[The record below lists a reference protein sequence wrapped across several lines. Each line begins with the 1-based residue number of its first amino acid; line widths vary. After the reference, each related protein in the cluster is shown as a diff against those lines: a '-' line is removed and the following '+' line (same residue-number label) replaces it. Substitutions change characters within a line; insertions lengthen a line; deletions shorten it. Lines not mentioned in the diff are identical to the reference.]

1 MSEFEGQVVIVT
13 GSAGAG
19 VGQATARRFA
29 AEGAEVV
36 VSDLSEKR
44 VLAVG
49 ESLAEEHGREYLAI
63 PCDVSDQ
70 ESVAEL
76 IGKTIERYGR
86 IDHLVNN
93 AYRDMETPFL
103 EMDDVTWHTP
113 INVCLHG
120 TYYCTKAAVP
130 HMIEQGGG
138 NIVNFASV
146 VTWRGGQGRAQY
158 AAAKAGIIAF
168 TRVIALEL
176 GEHNIRANT
185 VAPSSVWN
193 EWMGRTMGTVPEG
206 SDEHPLN
213 RSAMPDELA
222 NVVRFLCSKESEYI
236 TGEVISVGGQ
246 RP

>member
-1 MSEFEGQVVIVT
+1 MGEFDGQVAIVT

-19 VGQATARRFA
+19 VGQATARRLA

-36 VSDLSEKR
+36 VTDVSEKR
-44 VLAVG
+44 TVATG
-49 ESLAEEHGREYLAI
+49 EALSKELDREFLAI
-63 PCDVSDQ
+63 PCDVSDKA
-70 ESVAEL
+70 SVEALVEQTL
-76 IGKTIERYGR
+76 DRWGR
-86 IDHLVNN
+86 IDHLINN

-103 EMDDVTWHTP
+103 EMTDETWHTP

-120 TYYCTKAAVP
+120 TYYCCKAVMPAMV
-130 HMIEQGGG
+130 EQGKG

-146 VTWRGGQGRAQY
+146 VTWRDGRGRSQY
-158 AAAKAGIIAF
+158 AAAKAAIIAF
-168 TRVIALEL
+168 TRVLALEV
-176 GEHNIRANT
+176 GEHGIRANT

-193 EWMGRTMGTVPEG
+193 EWMGRTMGTTPEG
-206 SDEHPLN
+206 HAEHPFN

-222 NVVRFLCSKESEYI
+222 NVVRFLCSDESAYI

>member
-29 AEGAEVV
+29 DEGAEVV
-36 VSDLSEKR
+36 VTDLSEKR
-44 VLAVG
+44 TSQAGAALSEA
-49 ESLAEEHGREYLAI
+49 HGREFLAL

-70 ESVAEL
+70 GSVAEL
-76 IGKTIERYGR
+76 VAKTIERHGR
-86 IDHLVNN
+86 VDHLINN

-103 EMDDVTWHTP
+103 EMDDESWHTP

-120 TYYCTKAAVP
+120 TYYCTKAVTP

-138 NIVNFASV
+138 NVVNFASV
-146 VTWRGGQGRAQY
+146 VTWRGGQGRSQY

-176 GEHNIRANT
+176 GEHNIRANV

-193 EWMGRTMGTVPEG
+193 EWMGRTMGTQLEG
-206 SDEHPLN
+206 HSEHPLN
-213 RSAMPDELA
+213 RSARPEELA

>member
-1 MSEFEGQVVIVT
+1 MGEFAGQVAIVT
-13 GSAGAG
+13 GAAGAG

-36 VSDLSEKR
+36 VTDVSEKR
-44 VLAVG
+44 TAAVG
-49 ESLAEEHGREYLAI
+49 ASLAEEHGREFLAL
-63 PCDVSDQ
+63 PCDVSDR
-70 ESVAEL
+70 ESVAGL
-76 IGKTIERYGR
+76 VARTIERHGR
-86 IDHLVNN
+86 IDHLINN

-103 EMDDVTWHTP
+103 EMTDETWHTP
-113 INVCLHG
+113 IDVCLHG

-176 GEHNIRANT
+176 GRHNIRANV

-193 EWMGRTMGTVPEG
+193 EWMGRTMGARPEG
-206 SDEHPLN
+206 NAEHPLN

-222 NVVRFLCSKESEYI
+222 GVVRFLCSAESAYL
-236 TGEVISVGGQ
+236 TGEVISAGGQ

>member
-1 MSEFEGQVVIVT
+1 MGEFEGQVVIVT

-36 VSDLSEKR
+36 VTDVSEKR
-44 VLAVG
+44 TQQAAEVLR
-49 ESLAEEHGREYLAI
+49 ESHGKEFLAL

-70 ESVAEL
+70 QSVSEL
-76 IGKTIERYGR
+76 VAKTIERHGR

-103 EMDDVTWHTP
+103 EMDDETWHTP
-113 INVCLHG
+113 INVCLNG
-120 TYYCTKAAVP
+120 TYYCTKAVMP

-138 NIVNFASV
+138 NVVNFASV
-146 VTWRGGQGRAQY
+146 VTWRGGQGRSQY

-176 GEHNIRANT
+176 GEHNIRANV

-193 EWMGRTMGTVPEG
+193 EWMGRTMGRQPEG
-206 SDEHPLN
+206 NSEHPLN
-213 RSAMPDELA
+213 RSARPEELA

>member
-36 VSDLSEKR
+36 VSDVNDKR
-44 VLAVG
+44 TFAVG
-49 ESLAEEHGREYLAI
+49 ESLVEEHGREFLAV

-76 IGKTIERYGR
+76 IGKTIERHGR
-86 IDHLVNN
+86 INHLINN

-103 EMDDVTWHTP
+103 EMDDETWHTP
-113 INVCLHG
+113 INVCLNG

-206 SDEHPLN
+206 SDEHPLD

-222 NVVRFLCSKESEYI
+222 GVVRFLCSKESEYI

>member
-44 VLAVG
+44 VLGVA
-49 ESLAEEHGREYLAI
+49 ESLAEERGREYLAI

-86 IDHLVNN
+86 IDHLINN

-113 INVCLHG
+113 ITVCLHG

-130 HMIEQGGG
+130 HMIEAGGG
-138 NIVNFASV
+138 KHRQLRLGGDVARRSGPCAV
-146 VTWRGGQGRAQY
+146 RGGEGGDHRLHARDRPRTGRAQHPRERRR
-158 AAAKAGIIAF
+158 AQLRLERVDGPHDGHGPRGPRRAPAQPLGDAERAGE
-168 TRVIALEL
+168 RRAL
-176 GEHNIRANT
+176 
-185 VAPSSVWN
+185 
-193 EWMGRTMGTVPEG
+193 
-206 SDEHPLN
+206 PLQQGV
-213 RSAMPDELA
+213 RSTSPA
-222 NVVRFLCSKESEYI
+222 R
-236 TGEVISVGGQ
+236 
-246 RP
+246 